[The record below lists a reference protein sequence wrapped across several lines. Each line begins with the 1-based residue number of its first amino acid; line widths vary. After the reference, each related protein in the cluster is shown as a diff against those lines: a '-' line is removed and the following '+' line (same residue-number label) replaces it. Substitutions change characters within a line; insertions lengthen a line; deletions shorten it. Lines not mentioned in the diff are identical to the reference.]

1 MPDDPIERITT
12 DLEIYGIPQP
22 AGSPPMTET
31 YLHVR
36 YRPDGNAARAKL
48 GLPAYKGEPG
58 PAGPPGAIHKGEKT
72 TAELNALGTVL
83 SAANL
88 NWSYRNTDTNDQYV
102 WDGDEFVI
110 YADVFSTPGPP
121 GPPPNLSAGA
131 LTIDGEVPD
140 DARFGVRISGN
151 SPNYTLD
158 LDLPPAPKGDQGD
171 IGPSGSIYTSVDVDQ
186 SIQPSDGDILVHDA
200 DTDKLQWSPGGYW
213 IEEYVVPPS
222 GFPNFNKASSDT
234 RQLLFTVVIPAKAF
248 RYRFDFTGGVDLNA
262 KVGHQID
269 VEIRTNIGTPSNP
282 QVNGPLVGYG
292 KGQDGEGWREVAF
305 RAHSDVAIDP
315 TSSTGVIEPGTEVT
329 LYVSAVKIAGVLY
342 GWGGRNDKAQLRVRL
357 LRVR

>member
-1 MPDDPIERITT
+1 MPEDPIERITT

-36 YRPDGNAARAKL
+36 YRPDGNAARAKM
-48 GLPAYKGEPG
+48 GLPAYEGKQG
-58 PAGPPGAIHKGEKT
+58 PAGPPGAVHKGEKT
-72 TAELNALGTVL
+72 TAELIALSEVL
-83 SAANL
+83 STANI

-121 GPPPNLSAGA
+121 GPPPNLSAGT
-131 LTIDGEVPD
+131 LTVGGETPES
-140 DARFGVRISGN
+140 AEFGVRISGT
-151 SPNYTLD
+151 SPNYTLG
-158 LDLPPAPKGDQGD
+158 LDLPEPPKGDKGD
-171 IGPSGSIYTSVDVDQ
+171 TGPSGSIFTSVDVDPE
-186 SIQPSDGDILVHDA
+186 SERSDGDTLAYDETSDLLV
-200 DTDKLQWSPGGYW
+200 WSPGGYW
-213 IEEYVVPPS
+213 TEEYVVPPS
-222 GFPNFNKASSDT
+222 GFPNFSKSSSDV
-234 RQLLFTVVIPAKAF
+234 RQLLFTVVIPAKTF
-248 RYRFDFTGGVDLNA
+248 RYRFDFSGGVDLNA

-269 VEIRTNIGTPSNP
+269 VEIRTDVGTPSNP
-282 QVNGPLVGYG
+282 QQNGPLVGYG

-315 TSSTGVIEPGTEVT
+315 SSSVGVVEPGTAVT
-329 LYVSAVKIAGVLY
+329 LYVSAVKVAGVLF
-342 GWGGRNDKAQLRVRL
+342 GWDGRNTKAQLRVRL